1 MIFILRILF
10 WTQYLTKIYFIFF
23 IFSKDQH
30 HQYIICYLYPDN
42 LHTDIWLYK
51 ISVSAKKS
59 NKMLLFL
66 IFFTALCIFFFFPEM
81 SVFNC
86 LHSQQIVLLVM
97 LRDEVSAES
106 EMSTSALS
114 SRFRPNQSLGSPP
127 SQANASTKNKNAQE
141 RERRQVARNFGI
153 HLKSEEKKTEWQSVR
168 SPKNKSTVLSHCSA
182 LNGC

>member
-1 MIFILRILF
+1 MQK
-10 WTQYLTKIYFIFF
+10 TPTK
-23 IFSKDQH
+23 
-30 HQYIICYLYPDN
+30 C
-42 LHTDIWLYK
+42 
-51 ISVSAKKS
+51 
-59 NKMLLFL
+59 FL
-66 IFFTALCIFFFFPEM
+66 IFFTALCVFFFSLM
-81 SVFNC
+81 CVFNC
-86 LHSQQIVLLVM
+86 LPSQQIVLLVM

-106 EMSTSALS
+106 EMSRSALS

-153 HLKSEEKKTEWQSVR
+153 HLKSEEEKTEWQRVR

>member
-1 MIFILRILF
+1 MDPILNKKNIVHFFHFLERP
-10 WTQYLTKIYFIFF
+10 TPSIYYFLSI
-23 IFSKDQH
+23 
-30 HQYIICYLYPDN
+30 LYPDN
-42 LHTDIWLYK
+42 LQTDIWLYE

-59 NKMLLFL
+59 NKMLPFL

-81 SVFNC
+81 CVFNC

-153 HLKSEEKKTEWQSVR
+153 HLKSEEKKQSGRVSDPLR
-168 SPKNKSTVLSHCSA
+168 TSRLSYHIA
-182 LNGC
+182 VH